1 MIARLFSKKH
11 PTECEELLEQ
21 IAQNQPLPTGGLE
34 NEAYPMVS
42 AANWLAHRRSALE
55 PRPGFV
61 RASRLRLL
69 ARLRARGGKR
79 PWLHRH
85 WGDIAWWQHPL
96 AHLALVV
103 LLVASGFLSA
113 SRLTAASRA
122 WLPGDLLYPLKP
134 MAEQAALLAS
144 LTKEGDA
151 QLHIQFAHRRLIE
164 AQSLVFENRYE
175 QIPAAVADFDHHVS
189 QAVILVNQM
198 AGVQQDEARSLA
210 TELQQALT
218 GQMGMI
224 ILLTNLTPDTSQAEF
239 HRLLIIS
246 EDGVLGVQNVL
257 PPDGGDAQ
265 HQGWKLIPRVSMHE
279 LGEG

>member
-1 MIARLFSKKH
+1 MDVSAKERIERYIEDVIAFLERFPAERRH
-11 PTECEELLEQ
+11 EELMKLRPQ
-21 IAQNQPLPTGGLE
+21 IERDLSLTG
-34 NEAYPMVS
+34 
-42 AANWLAHRRSALE
+42 
-55 PRPGFV
+55 
-61 RASRLRLL
+61 
-69 ARLRARGGKR
+69 RGGDGQFVMDTIR
-79 PWLHRH
+79 
-85 WGDIAWWQHPL
+85 A
-96 AHLALVV
+96 
-103 LLVASGFLSA
+103 
-113 SRLTAASRA
+113 RLTAASRA

-175 QIPAAVADFDHHVS
+175 QIPAAVADFDRHVS

-257 PPDGGDAQ
+257 PPDDGDAQ
-265 HQGWKLIPRVSMHE
+265 HQSWRLFPRITLLK